1 MPRSMTED
9 FSGPVGL
16 QLCLKGEVGR
26 RQKVGKEARAWMDE
40 DVSCAGLLGRQ
51 KGRNTKALFKKQ

>member
-16 QLCLKGEVGR
+16 QLCLEGEVGR
-26 RQKVGKEARAWMDE
+26 RQEVGKEARAWMDE
-40 DVSCAGLLGRQ
+40 DVSCAGLFGRQ